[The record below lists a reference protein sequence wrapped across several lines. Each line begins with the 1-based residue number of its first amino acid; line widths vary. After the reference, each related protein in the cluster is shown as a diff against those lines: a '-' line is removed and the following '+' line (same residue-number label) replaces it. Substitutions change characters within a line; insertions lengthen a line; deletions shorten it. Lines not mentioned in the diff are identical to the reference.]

1 MNLVVKEGNYLTL
14 GATVAKNQVTFTFEG
29 EKEDLCRIVLISKET
44 QEREVVEVPA
54 EYCLGALRSITISG
68 MNPQN
73 YNYIYEINGVE
84 SLDPYAKVVVGREI
98 WGDAERMKKRNT
110 VSAGF
115 LAENFS
121 WGEDKCPELSKSE
134 MIMYKLHVRG
144 FSMGNKTAGKTK
156 GTFTAVK
163 NKIPYLKELGVTTV
177 ELMPV
182 YEFEEMPVQKELP
195 QVPDYVKWDTEKADM
210 IQPVVLD
217 NNDKKINY
225 WGYGPGNYF
234 AVKASYAAEPQ
245 KASVEFK
252 KLIKTLH
259 ENGMECVMEIFF
271 PEETNHNLI
280 MDALHYWVR
289 EYHVDGFHIL
299 GGRLPMTSIVQDAIL
314 SRTKLFAE
322 DFYGVSNPRK
332 YKNLYIYKAEYQYP
346 ARQLLN
352 HYDCD
357 IREFINQQKKQSEE
371 LGFVNYIATN
381 NGFTLADLF
390 MYNDKHNEANGE
402 NNCDGPDYNLS
413 TNYGIEGPTKKKYV
427 CEIRKQRTYM
437 AYMMLMFAQGIPLI
451 QAGDEFGNTQ
461 EGNNNAY
468 CQDNEIGWLNWSG
481 YARTAADR
489 EVLKQLIVF
498 RKTHSLLTKEQPYK
512 FNDYRATGAPDLSFH
527 GEYAW
532 ISQLDPG
539 RKSLGML
546 YSGAYANEV
555 KKGDDTQV
563 VCDLYV
569 GYNFYSEEVSLALPK
584 LATGKKAKKDWYLK
598 MDSASAEVVY
608 EKEELLEDQQYVT
621 LAPYSI
627 CLLVGKSGK

>member
-29 EKEDLCRIVLISKET
+29 EKEDLCRIVFVSKAT
-44 QEREVVEVPA
+44 QEKIEVDVP
-54 EYCLGALRSITISG
+54 EDYCLGALRSVTISG
-68 MNPQN
+68 INPQE
-73 YNYIYEINGVE
+73 YNYAYEVNGV
-84 SLDPYAKVVVGREI
+84 SILDPYAKVVVGREV
-98 WGDAERMKKRNT
+98 WNDTDRLKKKRT
-110 VSAGF
+110 LLAGF
-115 LAENFS
+115 LTDNFS
-121 WGEDKCPELSKSE
+121 WDEDKKPELLKSQ
-134 MIMYKLHVRG
+134 MVMYKLHVRG
-144 FSMGNKTAGKTK
+144 FSMGNKNCGKTK

-163 NKIPYLKELGVTTV
+163 NKIPYLKELGVTTL

-182 YEFEEMPVQKELP
+182 YEFEECPVPKELP
-195 QVPDYVKWDTEKADM
+195 QVPDYVKWDAENEDL

-217 NNDKKINY
+217 NEDKKINY
-225 WGYGPGNYF
+225 WGYGKGDYF
-234 AVKASYAAEPQ
+234 AVKASYAMNPQ
-245 KASVEFK
+245 KAAVEFK
-252 KLIKTLH
+252 KLVKELH
-259 ENGMECVMEIFF
+259 ENGMECVMEMFF
-271 PEETNHNLI
+271 PDDTNHNLI
-280 MDALHYWVR
+280 MDVLHFWVK

-314 SRTKLFAE
+314 SRTKIFAE
-322 DFYGVSNPRK
+322 DFYGITNTRK

-357 IREFINQQKKQSEE
+357 IRQFVDQQKKQSEN
-371 LGFVNYIATN
+371 LGFVNYIASN

-413 TNYGIEGPTKKKYV
+413 TNYGIEGPTKKKYI
-427 CEIRKQRTYM
+427 CDIRKQRTYM

-461 EGNNNAY
+461 QGNNNAY

-481 YARTAADR
+481 FVRTAADR
-489 EVLKQLIVF
+489 EVLKKMIAF
-498 RKTHSLLTKEQPYK
+498 RKSNGLLSKEAPYK
-512 FNDYRATGAPDLSFH
+512 FSDYRATGAPDLSFH

-546 YSGAYANEV
+546 YSGAYASEV
-555 KKGDDTQV
+555 KGEDGNTI
-563 VCDLYV
+563 CDLYV

-584 LATGKKAKKDWYLK
+584 LASTKKTKKQWYKK
-598 MDSASAEVVY
+598 MDSASVEVVY
-608 EKEELLEDQQYVT
+608 DTEEELKDQQYVT

-627 CLLVGKSGK
+627 CLLVGRN

>member
-1 MNLVVKEGNYLTL
+1 
-14 GATVAKNQVTFTFEG
+14 
-29 EKEDLCRIVLISKET
+29 
-44 QEREVVEVPA
+44 
-54 EYCLGALRSITISG
+54 
-68 MNPQN
+68 
-73 YNYIYEINGVE
+73 
-84 SLDPYAKVVVGREI
+84 
-98 WGDAERMKKRNT
+98 
-110 VSAGF
+110 
-115 LAENFS
+115 
-121 WGEDKCPELSKSE
+121 
-134 MIMYKLHVRG
+134 
-144 FSMGNKTAGKTK
+144 
-156 GTFTAVK
+156 
-163 NKIPYLKELGVTTV
+163 
-177 ELMPV
+177 
-182 YEFEEMPVQKELP
+182 
-195 QVPDYVKWDTEKADM
+195 
-210 IQPVVLD
+210 
-217 NNDKKINY
+217 
-225 WGYGPGNYF
+225 
-234 AVKASYAAEPQ
+234 
-245 KASVEFK
+245 
-252 KLIKTLH
+252 
-259 ENGMECVMEIFF
+259 MECVMEIFF
-271 PEETNHNLI
+271 PDDTNHNLI

-289 EYHVDGFHIL
+289 EYHIDGFHIL

-322 DFYGVSNPRK
+322 DFHGVSNPRK

-357 IREFINQQKKQSEE
+357 IREFINQQKKQSEDI
-371 LGFVNYIATN
+371 GFVNYIATN

-481 YARTAADR
+481 FARTASDR
-489 EVLKQLIVF
+489 DVLKKLIAF
-498 RKTHSLLTKEQPYK
+498 RKEHSLLRKEQPYK

-546 YSGAYANEV
+546 YSGAYASEV
-555 KKGDDTQV
+555 KKGDDTQSI
-563 VCDLYV
+563 CDLYV

-584 LATGKKAKKDWYLK
+584 LANGKKSKKDWYVK
-598 MDSASAEVVY
+598 MDSSSAEVVY

-627 CLLVGKSGK
+627 CLLVGKAE